1 MADTKEDHTDQYATS
16 EWMDDYSNRDIAFQA
31 QQIID
36 KSDDIGALYLSNIQ
50 VAHNAKDLM
59 HLQIKYVL
67 TVTHDK
73 SLSEK
78 VPLNSKDCKFHIA
91 INDKVEDETIK
102 AVNSQ
107 FPMASQ
113 WIHGKLTGL
122 KGNTLVHCSS
132 GISRSSAVII
142 WYLMSFHEM
151 NLKSAF
157 EHVFNKRPV
166 ILPNDALFS
175 ALQQKD
181 IQLFGK
187 LSMDKNC
194 YHAFSL
200 CSMLRFLNINLKQCQ
215 NALVVCNYN
224 VMDAAQMLQ
233 QQNQ

>member
-1 MADTKEDHTDQYATS
+1 MIMIYLTFESVSDNTNHIQKEPKLSVLFAIPMDHIEKGTPCDLTMTDTKEDHTDQYATS

-102 AVNSQ
+102 A
-107 FPMASQ
+107 
-113 WIHGKLTGL
+113 
-122 KGNTLVHCSS
+122 
-132 GISRSSAVII
+132 
-142 WYLMSFHEM
+142 
-151 NLKSAF
+151 
-157 EHVFNKRPV
+157 
-166 ILPNDALFS
+166 
-175 ALQQKD
+175 
-181 IQLFGK
+181 
-187 LSMDKNC
+187 
-194 YHAFSL
+194 
-200 CSMLRFLNINLKQCQ
+200 
-215 NALVVCNYN
+215 
-224 VMDAAQMLQ
+224 
-233 QQNQ
+233 